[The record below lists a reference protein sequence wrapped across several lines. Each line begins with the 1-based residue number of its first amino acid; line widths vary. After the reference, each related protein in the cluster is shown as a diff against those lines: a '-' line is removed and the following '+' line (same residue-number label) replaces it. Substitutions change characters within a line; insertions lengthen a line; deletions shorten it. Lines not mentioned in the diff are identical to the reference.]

1 MSAPFDQLHHATMTQ
16 WALRAVFSLT
26 QTQNLPVEITTQICR
41 HLEGHQFFPPQE
53 VISDDEEDPPRV
65 DLTLSDDE
73 DDITLVSWDPNE
85 SDDEMPARKRKRR
98 TVVYSDPE
106 SDSESDASDLEDLIT
121 YERPIY
127 SSNDREW
134 ECDCRVCKRGGLC
147 DGYYEYEYELELSQ

>member
-1 MSAPFDQLHHATMTQ
+1 MSAPYCSRHQAIMAQVARFEA
-16 WALRAVFSLT
+16 W
-26 QTQNLPVEITTQICR
+26 NLPLPENVTRLIVGE
-41 HLEGHQFFPPQE
+41 LEGHIWYPPQE
-53 VISDDEEDPPRV
+53 

-73 DDITLVSWDPNE
+73 EIEIVRNPSPGPID
-85 SDDEMPARKRKRR
+85 SDDDMPPARKRLRR
-98 TVVYSDPE
+98 AVVYSDPE

-127 SSNDREW
+127 SSNDCEW

>member
-1 MSAPFDQLHHATMTQ
+1 MSS
-16 WALRAVFSLT
+16 VYCS
-26 QTQNLPVEITTQICR
+26 R
-41 HLEGHQFFPPQE
+41 HLIDLT
-53 VISDDEEDPPRV
+53 ISDDEGEIEIVRNPSPGPID
-65 DLTLSDDE
+65 SDDDMPVAE
-73 DDITLVSWDPNE
+73 AWRRKQPPAAPVKP
-85 SDDEMPARKRKRR
+85 PARKRARR

-147 DGYYEYEYELELSQ
+147 EGFYMYEIELGNSQ

>member
-1 MSAPFDQLHHATMTQ
+1 MSAPFDQLHHATMAQ

-73 DDITLVSWDPNE
+73 DDITLVSWDPFLNE
-85 SDDEMPARKRKRR
+85 
-98 TVVYSDPE
+98 
-106 SDSESDASDLEDLIT
+106 
-121 YERPIY
+121 
-127 SSNDREW
+127 
-134 ECDCRVCKRGGLC
+134 
-147 DGYYEYEYELELSQ
+147 

>member
-26 QTQNLPVEITTQICR
+26 LPVEITTQICR

-73 DDITLVSWDPNE
+73 DDITLVSWDPFLNE
-85 SDDEMPARKRKRR
+85 
-98 TVVYSDPE
+98 
-106 SDSESDASDLEDLIT
+106 
-121 YERPIY
+121 
-127 SSNDREW
+127 
-134 ECDCRVCKRGGLC
+134 
-147 DGYYEYEYELELSQ
+147 